1 MAKITI
7 KEVSNGFVVE
17 FEDMQKNYREEEIFS
32 TFEDVVKRLERI
44 KKIEDVTHDCKENR

>member
-17 FEDMQKNYREEEIFS
+17 FEDLQINYRIEEIFS
-32 TFEDVVKRLERI
+32 TFEEVVKRLERI
-44 KKIEDVTHDCKENR
+44 KRIEDVTNGG